1 MAKRTKTPADTRKVV
16 PIAEAAKRRRGKA
29 LRELTDAVDG
39 SPGEMFSGE
48 FTMVGN
54 MNLLEGQFDDAVTAF
69 SRALFDAPDDVSA
82 LAGRGRAYR
91 SLGKHALALK
101 DFDRLVALVPDK
113 AQYHVDR
120 SNALPPL
127 GRLKE
132 AVAACTR
139 AIELEPTKAGA
150 YYTRAVYRSHVEED
164 DAGVRADFDK
174 MVELAPTEVEYL
186 RKRAEY
192 LLDSWDLEAALADI
206 DRLLALTPDD
216 AKLHYQRGY
225 CLSQRSQG
233 RFQRDLD
240 DSETEEEVRVRCEA
254 ALASLERAIELDP
267 HHDDAYFELV
277 CVREQMGDEGAH
289 LAALDRAIA
298 VMPEETA
305 LLLVRL
311 GRRHRRGDLE
321 GAAADGKRLRELGFK
336 GELQGGA

>member
-1 MAKRTKTPADTRKVV
+1 MPKRTKAPAEHRKVV
-16 PIAEAAKRRRGKA
+16 PIAEAAKRRRDKS
-29 LRELTDAVDG
+29 LRDLTDAVEGAD
-39 SPGEMFSGE
+39 EETFSGE

-54 MNLLEGQFDDAVTAF
+54 MNLLEGSFDDAITAF
-69 SRALFDAPDDVSA
+69 SRALSAAPEDVSA

-91 SLGKHALALK
+91 AIGEHALALA
-101 DFDRLVALVPDK
+101 DFDRVIALVPDK
-113 AQYHVDR
+113 AQYHLDR
-120 SNALPPL
+120 SNALAPL

-139 AIELEPTKAGA
+139 AIELEPGKAGA
-150 YYTRAVYRSHVEED
+150 YYTRAVYRSHVEDD
-164 DAGVRADFDK
+164 DAGVRADFDR
-174 MVELAPTEVEYL
+174 MVELAPTEVAYL
-186 RKRAEY
+186 RQRAEY
-192 LLDSWDLEAALADI
+192 LMGSWDLEAALADI

-216 AKLHYQRGY
+216 AKLHYQRGH

-233 RFQRDLD
+233 RFQRGLD
-240 DSETEEEVRVRCEA
+240 GSESEEEARVRCEA

-277 CVREQMGDEGAH
+277 CVREQMNDEEAH
-289 LAALDRAIA
+289 RAALDRAIA
-298 VMPEETA
+298 VMPEETT

-321 GAAADGKRLRELGFK
+321 GAAADGRRLRELGFK

>member
-1 MAKRTKTPADTRKVV
+1 
-16 PIAEAAKRRRGKA
+16 
-29 LRELTDAVDG
+29 
-39 SPGEMFSGE
+39 
-48 FTMVGN
+48 MVGN

-69 SRALFDAPDDVSA
+69 SRALSDAPDDVSA

-91 SLGKHALALK
+91 SLGKLALALK
-101 DFDRLVALVPDK
+101 DFDRLVALAPDK
-113 AQYHVDR
+113 AQYHLDR
-120 SNALPPL
+120 SNALAPL

-139 AIELEPTKAGA
+139 AIALEPGKAGA
-150 YYTRAVYRSHVEED
+150 YYTRAVYRSHVEDD
-164 DAGVRADFDK
+164 DAGVRADFDR
-174 MVELAPTEVEYL
+174 MVELAPNDVAYL
-186 RKRAEY
+186 RQRADY
-192 LLDSWDLEAALADI
+192 LIDSWELEAALADI
-206 DRLLALTPDD
+206 DRAIALTPDD

-225 CLSQRSQG
+225 CLSQRVQG
-233 RFQRDLD
+233 RFQRGLD
-240 DSETEEEVRVRCEA
+240 DSETEEEANVRCEA

-277 CVREQMGDEGAH
+277 CVREEMGDEGAH

-298 VMPEETA
+298 VMPEETT

-321 GAAADGKRLRELGFK
+321 GASADGRRLRELGFK

>member
-16 PIAEAAKRRRGKA
+16 PIAEAAERRRGKA
-29 LRELTDAVDG
+29 LRDLTEAVDN
-39 SPGEMFSGE
+39 SPGETFSGE

-54 MNLLEGQFDDAVTAF
+54 MNLLGGQFDDAVTAF
-69 SRALFDAPDDVSA
+69 SRALADAPDDVNA

-113 AQYHVDR
+113 AQYHLDR
-120 SNALPPL
+120 SNALAPL

-139 AIELEPTKAGA
+139 AIALEPGKAGA

-192 LLDSWDLEAALADI
+192 LMDSWDLEAALADF
-206 DRLLALTPDD
+206 DRALALTPDD

-233 RFQRDLD
+233 RFERDLD
-240 DSETEEEVRVRCEA
+240 DSETEEEARVRCEA
-254 ALASLERAIELDP
+254 ALASLERAIELGL
-267 HHDDAYFELV
+267 HDSDVYFELV
-277 CVREQMGDEGAH
+277 CVREQMKDEAAL
-289 LAALDRAIA
+289 LATLDRAIEA
-298 VMPEETA
+298 APEEIP
-305 LLLVRL
+305 LLSLRL
-311 GRRHRRGDLE
+311 DKRHRRGDLE
-321 GAAADGKRLRELGFK
+321 GAAADRKRLRELGFN